1 MASPEPRSDRRELLT
16 ATAKVALFALG
27 VALVTSR
34 VGLVTHELVGHGG
47 AAKACDADIREVH
60 LYFTAGGWIGYDRA
74 APWTWTEAIIVQLAG
89 IAVELVIAAGAG
101 AAAWW
106 AARRG
111 RTALAAAVGG
121 AALGLFV
128 HAGFYL
134 AAGTYHGVGDGTLIH
149 QKLGAARGWVA
160 WPAAVVLVVVTYAGA
175 RRLGTL
181 VRAWLPAPS
190 TAAHF
195 GALAVALAT
204 AAGAHAG
211 MAAAEL
217 RLRPSPTYQAI
228 MKPAREKA
236 IDRDLAA
243 WAEAEARAGRAPERT
258 AMRVRRDRLDAER
271 PRTFPFGPLLGVAI
285 ALAAAVGAAKGRPLS
300 EPLRRVEGAAAGL
313 PNDAVVWAVTLAT
326 VAALSIGAIDALAS

>member
-1 MASPEPRSDRRELLT
+1 MASPLRDRHLLT
-16 ATAKVALFALG
+16 ATSKLALFALG
-27 VALVTSR
+27 VALITSR

-60 LYFTAGGWIGYDRA
+60 LYFTAGGWIGYDRT
-74 APWTWTEAIIVQLAG
+74 APWTWTEALVVQLAG
-89 IAVELVIAAGAG
+89 IAVELVMAAIAAAG
-101 AAAWW
+101 AWW

-111 RTALAAAVGG
+111 RSALAAAIGG

-134 AAGTYHGVGDGTLIH
+134 AAGTHHGVGDGSLLH
-149 QKLGAARGWVA
+149 QELGGARAWVV
-160 WPAAVVLVVVTYAGA
+160 WPMAVVLVVVTYAGA

-181 VRAWLPAPS
+181 VRAWLPARS
-190 TAAHF
+190 TAAQL

-217 RLRPSPTYQAI
+217 ALRPSPTYQAI

-236 IDRDLAA
+236 IDRDVAA
-243 WAEAEARAGRAPERT
+243 WAEAEARAGRAPDRT
-258 AMRVRRDRLDAER
+258 AVRARRQRLDAER
-271 PRTFPFGPLLGVAI
+271 PRTFPFGPLLGVMI
-285 ALAAAVGAAKGRPLS
+285 ALAAAVGAARGRPPERALG
-300 EPLRRVEGAAAGL
+300 RVEGWSSAGL
-313 PNDAVVWAVTLAT
+313 PNHAVVWAVTLAA